1 MGEVEIIENKT
12 DIQVS
17 ENKYEIKFI
26 DDFSKEIYEQTY
38 KYGDEDINGTFL
50 RVAKFIASVE
60 KDKEYWTDKFLNILQ
75 DFNFIPGGRITSN
88 AGTGLK
94 GTSLINCFVSG
105 FEGEDRD
112 SMEGIL
118 SELRRQ
124 ALILKSEGG
133 YGFCASIIRPRGSFI
148 GGIGNESPGSVK
160 MLDMWNTQSAVIT
173 EGSGK
178 NNTNRKA
185 KIKIRKGAQMVTMYC
200 SSPDIE
206 EFITVKQTPGKLTK
220 FNMSV
225 LISDEFMIQ
234 VENHG
239 EWKLEFPDYE
249 YSDEIKEKYKKEWD
263 GNLQKWKDKGLPVKI
278 YKTYTDANE
287 LWDIIMNSTYT
298 RNEPGILFIDIIN
311 KLNNLYYCENI
322 DSTNPCGEEPLP
334 HGGVCNLGSFNL
346 TQFINKNRDDW
357 DYDKLKEIIPIAVRF
372 MDNVND
378 ITYVPLEI
386 QKENLKNKRRIG
398 LGILGY
404 GSSLMMM
411 KIRYGS
417 ERSLELTEKLMKF
430 ISNCVYQSSSLLS
443 NEKGSFPLYNEKKYL
458 KSNFVKILSQKTKD
472 LIKKYGIRNSH
483 LLTIAP
489 TGNSSLFANNV
500 SGGLEPIFMPEY
512 IRTSMQPFPP
522 NGMSIPKDINWLKK
536 QFNANGTVWN
546 WKKEGDEDIL
556 MTEFSKNIW
565 KYDKNRGLLKENK
578 VKDYSVRFLE
588 KKGEWDPKSEWAA
601 TTTELTI
608 DEHIKPMA
616 IFAKYVDSSLSK
628 TINLP
633 NDYSYDDFKKVYF
646 DIYKTGTIKGCTTYR
661 AGTMAT
667 VLSKESLNNKINK
680 TQAPKRPKELECD
693 IYHVTAVGK
702 KWIVIAGLYEGEPY
716 EVFGLKSKKIHLP
729 QSVKKGK
736 LIKVKSGQYDLITEN
751 EFILE
756 DINSHFEKD
765 EHETLTRMISTSL
778 RHGCDIKFICEQ
790 LDKSE
795 GTIVSFGKAI
805 ARTLRKYVNV
815 ENLKEKCPQCN
826 SENSLIKQESCV
838 SCSQCGFNKCS

>member
-667 VLSKESLNNKINK
+667 VLSKEPLNNKINK

-702 KWIVIAGLYEGEPY
+702 KWIVIVGLYEGEPY

-826 SENSLIKQESCV
+826 SENGLIKQESCV

>member
-500 SGGLEPIFMPEY
+500 SGGSEPIFMPEY

-667 VLSKESLNNKINK
+667 VLSKEPLNNKINK

-702 KWIVIAGLYEGEPY
+702 KWIVIVGLYEGEPY

-826 SENSLIKQESCV
+826 SENGLIKQESCV